1 MIFLTEVGFKSN
13 KQILKSLLISK
24 YLNLNNLTFPSSNQL
39 KLIFPLFETQDF
51 NKSQLIILF
60 IDFIE
65 QITNCKPII
74 TQIKILL
81 KKGVFF
87 KCQVNLT
94 KLNYSQFLIFLNNF
108 LISNPL
114 LKFTLKTLKLSQ
126 YSSQTVGFILPDL
139 DLFFDAYTR
148 RILPLINI
156 FGLKLILFLK
166 IHINYSVIRH

>member
-1 MIFLTEVGFKSN
+1 MLFLTEIGFRTN

-24 YLNLNNLTFPSSNQL
+24 YLTFNNLTFPVSNQL
-39 KLIFPLFETQDF
+39 QLTFPLFENQDF

-60 IDFIE
+60 VDFIE
-65 QITNCKPII
+65 QITNCRPIV

-87 KCQVNLT
+87 RCQVNLT
-94 KLNYSQFLIFLNNF
+94 KLNYSQFLVFLNNF
-108 LISNPL
+108 LIINPL

-126 YSSQTVGFILPDL
+126 FDKNIVGFILPDL

-148 RILPLINI
+148 RILPHIEI
-156 FGLKLILFLK
+156 FGWNLILYLIINLNYKK
-166 IHINYSVIRH
+166 ILT

>member
-1 MIFLTEVGFKSN
+1 MLFLTEVGFKAN
-13 KQILKSLLISK
+13 KQILKSLLMSK
-24 YLNLNNLTFPSSNQL
+24 YLNLNNLTFPNSNQL
-39 KLIFPLFETQDF
+39 QLTFPLFENQDF

-65 QITNCKPII
+65 QITNSKPII

-87 KCQVNLT
+87 KCKVSLT

-108 LISNPL
+108 LIINPL

-126 YSSQTVGFILPDL
+126 FNKQTVGFILPDL

-166 IHINYSVIRH
+166 RHFIYNKIQH

>member
-1 MIFLTEVGFKSN
+1 MIFLTEIGFKAN
-13 KQILKSLLISK
+13 KHILKSLLISK
-24 YLNLNNLTFPSSNQL
+24 YLNYNNLTIPDSTQL
-39 KLIFPLFETQDF
+39 KLIFPLFENNDF

-60 IDFIE
+60 VDFIE
-65 QITNCKPII
+65 QITNCKPIV

-94 KLNYSQFLIFLNNF
+94 KINYTQFLMFLNNF
-108 LISNPL
+108 LIINPL

-126 YSSQTVGFILPDL
+126 FNSNTIGFILPDL

-148 RILPLINI
+148 RILPHINI
-156 FGLKLILFLK
+156 FGW
-166 IHINYSVIRH
+166 N